1 MALAA
6 GFVSAVADRFG
17 VWGPRGAS
25 NVAWGDFET
34 FTSYAARINPWAPA
48 AMVPFLAWA
57 ATALEVALAVALLAG
72 FRLRWTGVVSGL
84 LLLAFAAGMTVG
96 TGVKTALDA
105 SVFAAAGAA
114 FALAWLSGG
123 ASRPGPTD

>member
-84 LLLAFAAGMTVG
+84 LLLAFAVGMTVG

-114 FALAWLSGG
+114 FALARLGGG